1 MRKPDFSVLSAKL
14 RKLLK
19 RMSEAFADTYKL
31 KSKHGTAP
39 QSEHHNFS
47 MTKRLDIEK
56 RARYNIITKY
66 PEQFLGGEAMHIE
79 ELASVRTGLVTARK
93 KSKENQQTTKKY
105 SLLNLKCINSGGY
118 LNTDY
123 SEEYSS
129 AEILK
134 SDYFTQRGDILVR
147 LSAPYTAVMIK
158 EDSECGYLV
167 PSHFAI
173 IRVDKA
179 KALPEY
185 VLWFLKRESTLQ
197 KILQNSSGSSAFG
210 TISSGFL
217 ASLKIR
223 EIPLEKQAIVG
234 QLLLLSEKEQELLH
248 KLAAQKEI
256 YNRELVNQIYDSFKR
271 GN

>member
-1 MRKPDFSVLSAKL
+1 MQL
-14 RKLLK
+14 
-19 RMSEAFADTYKL
+19 
-31 KSKHGTAP
+31 
-39 QSEHHNFS
+39 
-47 MTKRLDIEK
+47 
-56 RARYNIITKY
+56 
-66 PEQFLGGEAMHIE
+66 E

-93 KSKENQQTTKKY
+93 KPKENQRAVKKY
-105 SLLNLKCINSGGY
+105 KLLNLKCINPAGY
-118 LNTDY
+118 LDTKY
-123 SEEYSS
+123 IEEYSS

-134 SDYFTQRGDILVR
+134 SDFLTQKGDILVR

-158 EDSECGYLV
+158 EKCECGYLV

-173 IRVDKA
+173 IRVDKT

-223 EIPLEKQAIVG
+223 EIPIDKQAVVG
-234 QLLLLSEKEQELLH
+234 KLLLLSEKEQKLLH
-248 KLAAQKEI
+248 DLAKQKEI
-256 YNRELVNQIYDSFKR
+256 FNRELVNKIYDSFKR

>member
-1 MRKPDFSVLSAKL
+1 
-14 RKLLK
+14 
-19 RMSEAFADTYKL
+19 MSEAFADTYKL

-47 MTKRLDIEK
+47 MTKRLDREK

-158 EDSECGYLV
+158 EDCECGYLV

>member
-1 MRKPDFSVLSAKL
+1 MQL
-14 RKLLK
+14 
-19 RMSEAFADTYKL
+19 
-31 KSKHGTAP
+31 
-39 QSEHHNFS
+39 
-47 MTKRLDIEK
+47 
-56 RARYNIITKY
+56 
-66 PEQFLGGEAMHIE
+66 E

-93 KSKENQQTTKKY
+93 KPKGNQRPTKKY
-105 SLLNLKCINSGGY
+105 SLINLKCINSSGY
-118 LNTDY
+118 LNTTVA
-123 SEEYSS
+123 EEYLSS
-129 AEILK
+129 EVLK
-134 SDYFTQRGDILVR
+134 ADFFTQKGDILVR

-179 KALPEY
+179 KALSEY

-223 EIPLEKQAIVG
+223 EIRIEKQAVVG
-234 QLLLLSEKEQELLH
+234 KLLLLSEKEQKLLH
-248 KLAAQKEI
+248 DLAKQKEI
-256 YNRELVNQIYDSFKR
+256 FNRELVNQVYDSFKR